1 MHGRHHA
8 VYTLT
13 DALKQGTNATIEIIQ
28 RELVKLEKDGNTQ
41 THSDTDIGPPPP
53 SHYLFSFSLQLYASQ
68 GKPLPRKLYLQL
80 DNTSKQNK
88 SKYML
93 GYLGSLV

>member
-53 SHYLFSFSLQLYASQ
+53 FSLFILLLT
-68 GKPLPRKLYLQL
+68 PTICFPRKASASEIVSPTGQYQQA
-80 DNTSKQNK
+80 K
-88 SKYML
+88 
-93 GYLGSLV
+93 